1 MWPFIRHPP
10 QAAVSTGSH
19 RFLATVQ
26 SQTQTSHLPL
36 QQHKLSININQIPNM
51 KQISQLQPVMFWFVQ
66 ENYFSGIPIRLV
78 AGADIWLYKR
88 CSFAGKW
95 CKHDQMPNIYLCIN
109 VLFCSREENV
119 QNGWTCGLRSIRT
132 THLEHCYKENC
143 ALLQETGV

>member
-78 AGADIWLYKR
+78 AGADI
-88 CSFAGKW
+88 
-95 CKHDQMPNIYLCIN
+95 
-109 VLFCSREENV
+109 
-119 QNGWTCGLRSIRT
+119 
-132 THLEHCYKENC
+132 
-143 ALLQETGV
+143 